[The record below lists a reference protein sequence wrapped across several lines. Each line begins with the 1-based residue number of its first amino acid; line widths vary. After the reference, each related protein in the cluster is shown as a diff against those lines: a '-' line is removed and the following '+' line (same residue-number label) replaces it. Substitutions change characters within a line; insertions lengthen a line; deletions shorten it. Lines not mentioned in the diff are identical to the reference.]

1 MTDNERKAMEAME
14 MLNQFELLYNN
25 IASNQ
30 APGLNPYEI
39 SLILT
44 KAQKEIMKNYF
55 NPKGNK
61 YQEGYDES
69 AKRHSDFASLL
80 CDEILEPYETASYK
94 RLDYRSILYK
104 IPESVFLLL
113 NEQLEEWLN
122 VQDASTSGSSPITVA
137 PSESTGGKRA
147 GIYTVVPIDYDEY
160 TRLMQKPYKY
170 PPKNQFWKLDTG
182 YDDNDRS
189 PIVEVIGRRRDKS
202 TYRYHI
208 RYIKN
213 PEPIVL
219 VNLADIAEG
228 LSIEGVST
236 VNPCKLPKH
245 LHDEIIQRAVEIA
258 KGMWQGDLSST
269 IQLGQR
275 SE

>member
-1 MTDNERKAMEAME
+1 MATITDDERKAME

-39 SLILT
+39 SLVMT
-44 KAQKEIMKNYF
+44 KAQNEIVKNYF

-69 AKRHSDFASLL
+69 VKRHSDFASLL
-80 CDEILEPYETASYK
+80 SDEILEPYETGFYK
-94 RLDYRSILYK
+94 RIDHRSILYK
-104 IPESVFLLL
+104 IPDYVFLLL
-113 NEQLEEWLN
+113 NGQLEEWFN
-122 VQDASTSGSSPITVA
+122 VQGSSSADNSPIIVA
-137 PSESTGGKRA
+137 PDINSGWKRTGV
-147 GIYTVVPIDYDEY
+147 YTVVPIDYDEY

-182 YDDNDRS
+182 YDDS
-189 PIVEVIGRRRDKS
+189 SKSSIVEIVGRQRENS
-202 TYRYHI
+202 TYNYHI

-219 VNLADIAEG
+219 ANLYEIADG
-228 LSIEGVST
+228 LSIDGVNRI
-236 VNPCKLPKH
+236 NPCKLPKH
-245 LHDEIIQRAVEIA
+245 LQDEIIQRAVEIA
-258 KGMWQGDLSST
+258 KGTWQGDLSST

>member
-1 MTDNERKAMEAME
+1 MTIEKEREAAME
-14 MLNQFELLYNN
+14 MLNQFEVLYNN

-44 KAQKEIMKNYF
+44 KAQNELVKNYF
-55 NPKGNK
+55 NLKGNK

-69 AKRHSDFASLL
+69 VKRHSDFASLL
-80 CDEILEPYETASYK
+80 CDEVLVPYESSQYK
-94 RLDYRSILYK
+94 RLDYRSILFK
-104 IPESVFLLL
+104 IPDYVFLLL
-113 NEQLEEWLN
+113 NGQLEEFF
-122 VQDASTSGSSPITVA
+122 DTHGTSSSDDSPFVIAPGTGSNS
-137 PSESTGGKRA
+137 KRV
-147 GIYTVVPIDYDEY
+147 GVYTVVPIDYDEY
-160 TRLMQKPYKY
+160 SRLMQKPYKY

-182 YDDNDRS
+182 YDNDS
-189 PIVEVIGRRRDKS
+189 GNSIVEVIGNRRNTS
-202 TYRYHI
+202 TYVYRI
-208 RYIKN
+208 RYIRN

-219 VNLADIAEG
+219 ADLNEIADG
-228 LSIEGVST
+228 LSIDGVSEI
-236 VNPCKLPKH
+236 NPCRLPKH

-258 KGMWQGDLSST
+258 KGMWQGDLNST

>member
-1 MTDNERKAMEAME
+1 MERVNQE
-14 MLNQFELLYNN
+14 MLNQFEILYNN

-39 SLILT
+39 SLVLT
-44 KAQKEIMKNYF
+44 KAQNELVKNYF

-69 AKRHSDFASLL
+69 PKRHSDFASLL
-80 CDEILEPYETASYK
+80 CTKVLEPVSIEEAVHN
-94 RLDYRSILYK
+94 RLDYRSLVYLVPKDI
-104 IPESVFLLL
+104 FLLL
-113 NEQLEEWLN
+113 NEQLVEQE
-122 VQDASTSGSSPITVA
+122 ATSVDYPMSGTTATELGDI
-137 PSESTGGKRA
+137 GN
-147 GIYTVVPIDYDEY
+147 ILTVVPISYDEY
-160 TRLMQKPYKY
+160 ERLMQKPYKY

-182 YDDNDRS
+182 YDYDRECS
-189 PIVEVIGRRRDKS
+189 IVELIGKQAQDCV
-202 TYRYHI
+202 YHYHI
-208 RYIKN
+208 RYIKH

-219 VNLADIAEG
+219 MDLNLVDGGDENTVLTIGG
-228 LSIEGVST
+228 LRKE
-236 VNPCKLPKH
+236 NPCKLPKH

-258 KGMWQGDLSST
+258 KGMWQGDLNSA

>member
-1 MTDNERKAMEAME
+1 MTDNEKAME

-80 CDEILEPYETASYK
+80 CNKDLESIDAEGY
-94 RLDYRSILYK
+94 RQLDYRSILYK
-104 IPESVFLLL
+104 IPDDVFLLL
-113 NEQLEEWLN
+113 NEQLVEWVHDDVSEEDARGN
-122 VQDASTSGSSPITVA
+122 V
-137 PSESTGGKRA
+137 
-147 GIYTVVPIDYDEY
+147 YTVVPIDYDEY
-160 TRLMQKPYKY
+160 SRLMQKPYKY

-182 YDDNDRS
+182 YDDS
-189 PIVEVIGRRRDKS
+189 TMSSIVEVVGRQRENS
-202 TYRYHI
+202 TYKYHI

-236 VNPCKLPKH
+236 VNPCKLPRH

>member
-1 MTDNERKAMEAME
+1 MATMTDDERKAME

-39 SLILT
+39 SLVLT
-44 KAQKEIMKNYF
+44 KAQKEIVKNYF

-80 CDEILEPYETASYK
+80 CDEVLEPYETTSYK

-104 IPESVFLLL
+104 IPESAFLLL
-113 NEQLEEWLN
+113 NEQLVGEIYN
-122 VQDASTSGSSPITVA
+122 DASE
-137 PSESTGGKRA
+137 ESTTD

-160 TRLMQKPYKY
+160 SRLMQKPYKY

-182 YDDNDRS
+182 YDDEAES
-189 PIVEVIGRRRDKS
+189 PIVEVIGRHRENCIYK
-202 TYRYHI
+202 YHI

-219 VNLADIAEG
+219 VNLADIAED
-228 LSIEGVST
+228 LSIEGISEI
-236 VNPCKLPKH
+236 NPCKLPKH

-258 KGMWQGDLSST
+258 KGMWQGDLGST

>member
-1 MTDNERKAMEAME
+1 MTTEEERKAAME
-14 MLNQFELLYNN
+14 MLNQFEILYNN

-44 KAQKEIMKNYF
+44 KAQNELVKNYF
-55 NPKGNK
+55 NAKGNK

-69 AKRHSDFASLL
+69 VKRHSDFASLL
-80 CDEILEPYETASYK
+80 CDEELVSYEDRFYK

-104 IPESVFLLL
+104 IPDYVFLLL
-113 NEQLEEWLN
+113 NGQLEEWF
-122 VQDASTSGSSPITVA
+122 DAHGTSSDDSPISVA
-137 PSESTGGKRA
+137 PGTGSNQTRVGV
-147 GIYTVVPIDYDEY
+147 YTVVPIDYDEY
-160 TRLMQKPYKY
+160 SRLMQKPYKY
-170 PPKNQFWKLDTG
+170 PPKNQFWKLNTG
-182 YDDNDRS
+182 YDKDSGNS
-189 PIVEVIGRRRDKS
+189 IVEIIGRTRKTS
-202 TYRYHI
+202 SYVYHI

-219 VNLADIAEG
+219 ADLNEIADG
-228 LSIEGVST
+228 LSIDGVNEI
-236 VNPCKLPKH
+236 NPCRLPKH

-258 KGMWQGDLSST
+258 KGMWQGDLNST
-269 IQLGQR
+269 LQMGQR

>member
-1 MTDNERKAMEAME
+1 MVTDKEREEAME
-14 MLNQFELLYNN
+14 MLNQFEIFYNN

-55 NPKGNK
+55 NPKGNR

-69 AKRHSDFASLL
+69 VKRHSDFASLL
-80 CDEILEPYETASYK
+80 RDEILEPYESASYK

-104 IPESVFLLL
+104 VPDDVFLLL
-113 NEQLEEWLN
+113 NGQLEEYI
-122 VQDASTSGSSPITVA
+122 DAGGTSSSGDSPIEVA
-137 PSESTGGKRA
+137 PGTGGNGKMI
-147 GIYTVVPIDYDEY
+147 GTYTVVPIDYDEY
-160 TRLMQKPYKY
+160 TRLMQKPYRY
-170 PPKNQFWKLDTG
+170 PPKSQFWKLDTG

-189 PIVEVIGRRRDKS
+189 PIVEVIGRRRDQS
-202 TYRYHI
+202 TYTYHI
-208 RYIKN
+208 RYIRN

-219 VNLADIAEG
+219 VNLADIADG
-228 LSIEGVST
+228 LSIEGVSEI
-236 VNPCKLPKH
+236 NPCRLPKH

>member
-1 MTDNERKAMEAME
+1 MTDDERKAME

-69 AKRHSDFASLL
+69 AKRHSDFTSLL
-80 CDEILEPYETASYK
+80 CDEILEPYETISYK

-113 NEQLEEWLN
+113 NEQLEEWLD
-122 VQDASTSGSSPITVA
+122 VQTSTSDSSPIVVV
-137 PSESTGGKRA
+137 PSEDTGSKRA
-147 GIYTVVPIDYDEY
+147 GVYTVVPIDYDEY

-189 PIVEVIGRRRDKS
+189 PIVEVIGRQKENS

-219 VNLADIAEG
+219 VNLADIAED

-236 VNPCKLPKH
+236 VSPCKLPRH